1 VWEVVIG
8 VEPSRPGDEPPV
20 KDEDPWWAP
29 GGATAQ
35 AHGCV
40 CSVLANAAYRRGQ
53 QSAPMVDPG
62 CRLHAMPHAG

>member
-1 VWEVVIG
+1 
-8 VEPSRPGDEPPV
+8 VEPSQPGDESPAE
-20 KDEDPWWAP
+20 DENDPLWAP
-29 GGATAQ
+29 GGATAR

-62 CRLHAMPHAG
+62 CQLHAMLQAG